1 MVDGAGTNLY
11 QNLSRLQRRIRD
23 IPILRDIQFTM
34 LKKMESLHAIL
45 LS

>member
-1 MVDGAGTNLY
+1 MVDGAGADLH

-23 IPILRDIQFTM
+23 ISIPHDIQLTM
-34 LKKMESLHAIL
+34 FKKMESLHTIL